1 MRRRRLRR
9 IRSPMKIA
17 IVIHSMEG
25 GGAERVTATLA
36 NAWVGR
42 GHDVTIITFAPRT
55 LDLYPLD
62 SSIGRAS
69 LDMARG
75 SPTVLSA
82 IARNLGRMLKL
93 RREIGRAQ
101 PDVILA
107 MMAISGVATGL
118 ATCGMGIPVVAAER
132 SYPPRMPL
140 GRAWELLRRWPY
152 PRLAAV
158 VSQTSECANWVV
170 ENCPGSGSRV
180 IANPVPWPLTH
191 GQPLLLPASVVR
203 EGRLLLLAAGRLG
216 SEKGFDRLITAFAR
230 LERSFPGWELAIIG
244 EGPERS
250 ALLAHANRLG
260 LSGRIFLPGRV
271 GNVQDWYERAALFV
285 LSSEFEGFPNVL
297 VEAMAC
303 GCPVVSFDCDAG
315 PRDIVRPGVDGLL
328 VPPKDGAPALAD
340 ALASLM
346 SDEPLRRA
354 MGERARAVRERFS
367 MDSILRQWDE
377 LFCGLRMR
385 RRIHVPR
392 T

>member
-1 MRRRRLRR
+1 
-9 IRSPMKIA
+9 MKIA

-140 GRAWELLRRWPY
+140 GRAWELLRRWTY

-230 LERSFPGWELAIIG
+230 LE
-244 EGPERS
+244 
-250 ALLAHANRLG
+250 
-260 LSGRIFLPGRV
+260 
-271 GNVQDWYERAALFV
+271 YERAALFV

>member
-1 MRRRRLRR
+1 
-9 IRSPMKIA
+9 MKIA

-36 NAWVGR
+36 NAWAGH

-55 LDLYPLD
+55 LDLYVLD
-62 SSIGRAS
+62 PSVGRVS
-69 LDMARG
+69 LDVAGG
-75 SPTVLSA
+75 SSTVWSA
-82 IARNLGRMLKL
+82 IACNLGRVLKL
-93 RREIGRAQ
+93 RREIDRAQ

-107 MMAISGVATGL
+107 MMAISGVTTGL
-118 ATCGMGIPVVAAER
+118 ATRGMGIPVVAAER
-132 SYPPRMPL
+132 SYPPRLPL
-140 GRAWELLRRWPY
+140 GRAWEMLRRWTY

-158 VSQTSECANWVV
+158 VSQTSECAKWVA
-170 ENCPGSGSRV
+170 ENCPGSRSRV
-180 IANPVPWPLTH
+180 IPNPVPWPLTH
-191 GQPLLLPASVVR
+191 GRPLLSPASVVR
-203 EGRLLLLAAGRLG
+203 EGRPLLLAAGRLS
-216 SEKGFDRLITAFAR
+216 SEKGFHRLITAFAR
-230 LERSFPGWELAIIG
+230 LERRFPDWDLAIIG
-244 EGPERS
+244 DGPERS
-250 ALLAHANRLG
+250 ALLDLAGRLG
-260 LSGRIFLPGRV
+260 LNGRIFLPGRV

-303 GCPVVSFDCDAG
+303 GCPAVSFDCDAG

-367 MDSILRQWDE
+367 MDSIVRQWDE
-377 LFCGLRMR
+377 LFCGLQMR
-385 RRIHVPR
+385 RGVYARR
-392 T
+392 A